1 MGQKHTHENK
11 NDFFCKENK
20 VYPCFYGSAWIFFLL
35 LIKKNSLRTTDVKD
49 IQAILKCCH
58 SFIGALILPG
68 QRKTSTDSGPSL
80 CRCGLPVSE

>member
-11 NDFFCKENK
+11 TDFFVKK
-20 VYPCFYGSAWIFFLL
+20 IRFTHVFMVQLGYFFLL